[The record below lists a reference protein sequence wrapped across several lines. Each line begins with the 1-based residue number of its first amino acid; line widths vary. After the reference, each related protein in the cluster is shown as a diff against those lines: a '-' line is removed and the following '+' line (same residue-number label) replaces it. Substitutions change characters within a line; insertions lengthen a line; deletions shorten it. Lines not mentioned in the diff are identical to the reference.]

1 MLPDIALLRRS
12 SIGVAALVASVT
24 AVWVLWG
31 WGTPGDSFA
40 NGNSLV
46 LPSLAAAGVVGF
58 LVGWRVRGVGQVVVA
73 LLFVAAVLFW
83 LVVPDGW
90 WVTPPPSRHGVA
102 MGR

>member
-58 LVGWRVRGVGQVVVA
+58 LVGWRVRRGLGQVVVA

-90 WVTPPPSRHGVA
+90 WVTPPP
-102 MGR
+102 